1 MKNLTTSYETKSLS
15 YEAKP
20 LGYHAKPLDY
30 QEGPQEYLLEI
41 EEDSSVSALSQGV
54 YHQVEDWVA
63 LELTAEQMLSNEV
76 GTLTTYVA
84 GDAKQMWEAIK
95 DSLLPYELAAGQFL
109 LRAADPTQVEWF
121 QGQWWNE
128 QEGLQH

>member
-1 MKNLTTSYETKSLS
+1 MKILSSSYQ
-15 YEAKP
+15 AKP
-20 LGYHAKPLDY
+20 LGY
-30 QEGPQEYLLEI
+30 QESPQEYLLKI
-41 EEDSSVSALSQGV
+41 EDDSSVSALSQGV

-76 GTLTTYVA
+76 GTLSTYVV

-95 DSLLPYELAAGQFL
+95 DSFLPYELAAGQFL
-109 LRAADPTQVEWF
+109 LRAADPTQVEWL
-121 QGQWWNE
+121 QGHWWSA

>member
-1 MKNLTTSYETKSLS
+1 MKNLSTSRETTSLS
-15 YEAKP
+15 YQTKPLGYQAKP
-20 LGYHAKPLDY
+20 LGH
-30 QEGPQEYLLEI
+30 QESPQEYLLEI
-41 EEDSSVSALSQGV
+41 EEDSSVLALSQGV
-54 YHQVEDWVA
+54 YHQVEGWVA

-95 DSLLPYELAAGQFL
+95 DSLLPYELAAGHFL
-109 LRAADPTQVEWF
+109 LRAADPTQVEWL
-121 QGQWWNE
+121 QGHWWNG